1 MVVYSK
7 YNEAYKLSGKAA
19 AKTADGSIYDVPA
32 DPGIQ
37 VKIFDK
43 PYRTDAMERTVEDA
57 ITGMGMMDVTP
68 IKTVYQNNRFAG
80 FVMERAEAPMEPDPV
95 ITPDP
100 NTDHI
105 QPPPVQPPKADAGP
119 IPLLVMIAAGLLMTA
134 LLIFLIYPSMASSM
148 DSSVRIIHFNGIP
161 LAACGWLLMLFV
173 AVRSG
178 GITWPYAIVGI
189 VAFIL
194 GAGVCSV
201 VIHILVYLFYG
212 AKALLIALMPSI
224 IIVVAIVAM
233 LKGVI
238 GGGR

>member
-43 PYRTDAMERTVEDA
+43 AYRTDAMERTVEDA

-80 FVMERAEAPMEPDPV
+80 FVMERAEAP
-95 ITPDP
+95 
-100 NTDHI
+100 I
-105 QPPPVQPPKADAGP
+105 QPEEPVSPNPPVDYVPPQPVQPPKADAGP

-134 LLIFLIYPSMASSM
+134 LLIFLIFPSMASSM
-148 DSSVRIIHFNGIP
+148 DSSVRTIHFGGIP
-161 LAACGWLLMLFV
+161 LTVCGWLLMLFV
-173 AVRSG
+173 AARSG
-178 GITWPYAIVGI
+178 GITWVYAIVGI
-189 VAFIL
+189 VAYIL

-201 VIHILVYLFYG
+201 VIHLLVYLFFG

-224 IIVVAIVAM
+224 IIIVVIVAM
-233 LKGVI
+233 LKGII